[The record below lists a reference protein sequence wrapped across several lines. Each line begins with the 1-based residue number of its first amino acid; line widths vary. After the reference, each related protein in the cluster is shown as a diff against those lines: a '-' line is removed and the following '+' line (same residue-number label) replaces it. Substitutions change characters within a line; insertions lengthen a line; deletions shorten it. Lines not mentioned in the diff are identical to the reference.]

1 MFSALWGFISA
12 LFSGGW
18 GKFLL
23 AAAGAAVF
31 FVMQARFSA
40 LEKRYEEQGQF
51 VRVLRE
57 KNAGQQESIA
67 ALLLER
73 ERSEQKLLAFERER
87 KKLQTAF
94 RQKRQSLRTAGGV
107 SAKEWKEQ
115 EIPAEILA
123 VLRKESSEDADRSAK

>member
-1 MFSALWGFISA
+1 M
-12 LFSGGW
+12 
-18 GKFLL
+18 
-23 AAAGAAVF
+23 
-31 FVMQARFSA
+31 
-40 LEKRYEEQGQF
+40 
-51 VRVLRE
+51 RVLRE

-67 ALLLER
+67 TLLLER